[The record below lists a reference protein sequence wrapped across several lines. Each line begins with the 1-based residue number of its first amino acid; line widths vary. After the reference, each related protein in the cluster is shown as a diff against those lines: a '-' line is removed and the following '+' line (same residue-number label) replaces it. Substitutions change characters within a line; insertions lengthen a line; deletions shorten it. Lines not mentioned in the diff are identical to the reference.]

1 MIIDAILGAL
11 QSALVWLAGLFPTAP
26 GLPWAEHIDTVMV
39 NLGAL
44 NYFLPIAELAAVFFA
59 VLLVFPFFAGTS
71 LLLWI
76 LAQLRGSSSRG

>member
-1 MIIDAILGAL
+1 MIIDLILGFLEKAL
-11 QSALVWLAGLFPTAP
+11 TGLASLFPTTPA
-26 GLPWAEHIDTVMV
+26 LDWLRYFALALD

-44 NYFLPIAELAAVFFA
+44 NYYLPISEMVTAFVAVM
-59 VLLVFPFFAGTS
+59 LMFPFFAGTS